1 MVHLIPTGKRLRLA
15 LAAISLFIPSIYA
28 QNPAS
33 AGQCAV
39 SSVPTQIRTE
49 GLTEKVGNIF
59 LQCSGYPAST
69 AVSGSLTL
77 FFPVSVTNQ
86 IGPNNNA
93 LDAVLSLNTGSGFT
107 PTATP
112 GIISGNNITFQG
124 ISVPVPASG
133 AFSLQISSVRVAA
146 YQFGLSGPQ
155 AIDVSISSPFP
166 INQSQIAVAYAQ
178 SGLYATLYSTGI
190 TCVGSPLPTTV
201 TVSNL
206 FTAKTAFAS
215 TRVTEGFA
223 NAFQPRGPGDMN
235 GTRFIVNYSGFPA
248 NATVYV
254 PDFVAGSDAAVPTA
268 GGDLGGTQ
276 NPGQYIPGS
285 STLFLSRVQGTDST
299 GAGGYVTTLPATGL
313 LNTANPVP
321 LTGGA
326 GFAVYEVVDANPN
339 LIEDAQFPTF
349 IGLPSVA
356 APAVAQETVS
366 FAPVSTVA
374 TASQTAPVPRFEA
387 TSPLSDCSIVGDC
400 QAGYFPK
407 LTASASAASLNLTA
421 VAGASSTSNVYI
433 AVDNSAGG
441 VMNWSASVTYNQ
453 GTISWLTLSPNS
465 GQNNGT
471 IILGAN
477 AAGLTPGTYTAN
489 VFVTA
494 GPLAGS
500 ATFLVTL
507 TVTAATST
515 GSTGTTGTG
524 GTGTPAPAVTVSSVV
539 SAASFA
545 SGPLVGGSLSTVLGS
560 NLAGT
565 NVAVTFDGNPATLLY
580 TGASQINLQVPAA
593 IASQTTSTML
603 VTVNGVSS
611 APQILP
617 VSPAWPAIFSGGV
630 LNQDYSVNGPGSGAN
645 PGSILQIFL
654 TGIPANATVSAI
666 VGSQTNL
673 TPVYAGPAPGI
684 PGVQQVNLAVP
695 AGAGGGGST
704 QVAICATAGGRQFCS
719 TGLALYVN

>member
-1 MVHLIPTGKRLRLA
+1 MVHLIPTGKRLCLA
-15 LAAISLFIPSIYA
+15 LAAVSLLIPNIFA

-33 AGQCAV
+33 TGQCLV
-39 SSVPTQIRTE
+39 SSAPTQVRTE
-49 GLTEKVGNIF
+49 GLTERVGNLL
-59 LQCSGYPAST
+59 LQCSNYPAST
-69 AVSGSLTL
+69 VVSGNLTL

-86 IGPNNNA
+86 IGPTNNA

-112 GIISGNNITFQG
+112 GIVSGNNITFQG
-124 ISVPVPASG
+124 IGVPVPTSG
-133 AFSLQISSVRVAA
+133 AFSLQVSNVRLAA

-155 AIDVSISSPFP
+155 AINVSISSPFP

-206 FTAKTAFAS
+206 FTAQTAFAS

-223 NAFQPRGPGDMN
+223 NAFQPIGAGDTN
-235 GTRFIVNYSGFPA
+235 GTRFIVRYSGFPS
-248 NATVYV
+248 NAAVYV

-276 NPGQYIPGS
+276 SPGQYVPGS
-285 STLFLSRVQGTDST
+285 GTLFLSRVQGTDST
-299 GAGGYVTTLPATGL
+299 GAGGYVTTLPATGV

-339 LIEDAQFPTF
+339 AIEDAQFPTF

-366 FAPVSTVA
+366 FAPVSTLA

-387 TSPLSDCSIVGDC
+387 TTPTSDCSIVGDC

-407 LTASASAASLNLTA
+407 LTASASASSLNLTA

-453 GTISWLTLSPNS
+453 GSVNWLTLSPNS

-477 AAGLTPGTYTAN
+477 AAALAAGTYTAN

-500 ATFLVTL
+500 ASFQVTL
-507 TVTAATST
+507 TVTAATT
-515 GSTGTTGTG
+515 TGTTGTTG
-524 GTGTPAPAVTVSSVV
+524 GTGPTTPAVIVNSVV

-611 APQILP
+611 APQVLP

-630 LNQDYSVNGPGSGAN
+630 LNQDNSINGPGSGAN

-654 TGIPANATVSAI
+654 TGLPANATVTAI
-666 VGSQTNL
+666 IGNQTNL
-673 TPVYAGPAPGI
+673 TPVYTGPAPGI
-684 PGVQQVNLAVP
+684 PGVQQVNLTVP

-704 QVAICATAGGRQFCS
+704 LVAICATAAGRQFCS
-719 TGLALYVN
+719 TGLPLYVN